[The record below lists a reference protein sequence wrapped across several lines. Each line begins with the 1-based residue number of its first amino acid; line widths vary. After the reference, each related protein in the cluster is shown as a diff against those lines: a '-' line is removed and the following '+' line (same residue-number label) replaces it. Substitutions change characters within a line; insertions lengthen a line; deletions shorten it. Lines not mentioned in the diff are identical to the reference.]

1 VLKTALML
9 VNIKISVEL
18 NNNLECNKM
27 QIKDILKKEFLY
39 VKENDLIE
47 KVLDIMRKSKV
58 NSLPVVDSGG
68 LLVGIV
74 VKADIFRFMIQP
86 GHYDSCPVDWVM
98 SKNVVTISLESSI
111 KEAAKKL
118 LDNHIVAM
126 PVLEGSKLVG
136 MISIEELLA
145 YYMENDNS

>member
-1 VLKTALML
+1 
-9 VNIKISVEL
+9 
-18 NNNLECNKM
+18 M
-27 QIKDILKKEFLY
+27 QIKDIMKKDFLS
-39 VKENDLIE
+39 VKEDDLIE
-47 KVLDIMRKSKV
+47 KVLDIMRESKI
-58 NSLPVVDSGG
+58 NSLPVVNSNG
-68 LLVGIV
+68 LLAGIV

-98 SKNVVTISLESSI
+98 SKNVLTISPDSSI

-126 PVLEGSKLVG
+126 PVLDNDKLVG
-136 MISIEELLA
+136 MITIEELLA

>member
-1 VLKTALML
+1 MK
-9 VNIKISVEL
+9 
-18 NNNLECNKM
+18 
-27 QIKDILKKEFLY
+27 KDFLS
-39 VKENDLIE
+39 VKEDDLIE
-47 KVLDIMRKSKV
+47 KVLDIMRESKI
-58 NSLPVVDSGG
+58 NSLPVVNSNG
-68 LLVGIV
+68 LLAGIV

-98 SKNVVTISLESSI
+98 SKNVLTISPDSSI

-126 PVLEGSKLVG
+126 PVLDNDKLVG
-136 MISIEELLA
+136 MITIEELLA